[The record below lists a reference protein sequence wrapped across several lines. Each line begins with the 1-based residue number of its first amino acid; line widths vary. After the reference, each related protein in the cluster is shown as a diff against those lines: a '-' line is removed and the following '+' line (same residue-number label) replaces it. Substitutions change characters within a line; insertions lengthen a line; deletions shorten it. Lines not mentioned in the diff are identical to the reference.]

1 MGKNISYGCGRGDY
15 INLGAGAELGIYTGG
30 EPHWHVDKR
39 LAMTMYIELRYNG
52 ATIISH
58 SDYTWW
64 ITGFNPKYQNKS
76 ASSLTAIFTIRFND
90 PGMYNAFRNSGHM
103 GWKFGLMQGFGMATF
118 IF

>member
-1 MGKNISYGCGRGDY
+1 M
-15 INLGAGAELGIYTGG
+15 
-30 EPHWHVDKR
+30 DKR

-64 ITGFNPKYQNKS
+64 ITGFNPKYQRKD
-76 ASSLTAIFTIRFND
+76 AGSLTASFAIRFKN
-90 PGMYNAFRNSGHM
+90 PGMYNAFRSSKPK